1 MEEACDGEKCVLFN
15 PFRNVPYIPIHML
28 TVIFLD
34 ADKKYKKLNTGI
46 YFMYI
51 NLNVP
56 RVDIISFV

>member
-34 ADKKYKKLNTGI
+34 TVKEYEKLNTGC

-51 NLNVP
+51 NLDVP
-56 RVDIISFV
+56 R